1 MINIGYGKN
10 IYQHLS
16 DIPLEDTNIY
26 KLYLYTNHYLQKKDH
41 IDSDIND
48 LFRVT
53 IDLKKIN
60 NEMKNEILPIIFQP
74 AIDELKNFLREI
86 HCYLVEPNII
96 EVTLIFNNEELR
108 KFSLLNKLYEK
119 IRLIVYGR
127 IMDIETFRIYFDP
140 NDKVKNNKNFTF
152 QNIYSNINNNQY
164 GIEYDTIHGDSP
176 PDVPLRKVKYYFLD
190 YNHPIVFINTSN
202 HAMAENDNNHEIW
215 RWEYIPFVNDSPV
228 VFGTKSR
235 KEIDSIYKPLK
246 QRILEFLGSVNLR

>member
-1 MINIGYGKN
+1 M
-10 IYQHLS
+10 
-16 DIPLEDTNIY
+16 
-26 KLYLYTNHYLQKKDH
+26 
-41 IDSDIND
+41 
-48 LFRVT
+48 
-53 IDLKKIN
+53 
-60 NEMKNEILPIIFQP
+60 
-74 AIDELKNFLREI
+74 KNFLREI

-152 QNIYSNINNNQY
+152 QNIYSYINDKQY

-190 YNHPIVFINTSN
+190 YSHPIVFINTSN
-202 HAMAENDNNHEIW
+202 HAMAENDNNHQIW
-215 RWEYIPFVNDSPV
+215 KWEYIPFVNDSPV
-228 VFGTKSR
+228 VFGRKSR
-235 KEIDSIYKPLK
+235 KEIDCSYKPLK
-246 QRILEFLGSVNLR
+246 QRILEFLGSVNRR